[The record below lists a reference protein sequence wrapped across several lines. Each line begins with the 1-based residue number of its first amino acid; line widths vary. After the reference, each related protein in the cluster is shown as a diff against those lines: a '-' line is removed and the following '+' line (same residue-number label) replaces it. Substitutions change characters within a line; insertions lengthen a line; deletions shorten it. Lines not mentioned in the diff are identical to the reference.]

1 MADSSNCRIVDPL
14 QFALECVLYVLYA
27 RSCVGGED
35 ADYVEAQGVEVW
47 LVVGEVL
54 FREGADGCLLAGR
67 YGFERVAEAH
77 RAAELHL
84 YEDEGFFIADDEV
97 YFSAALSVV
106 AFYERIAASVE
117 VAQREVFAPRAGR
130 PACQSPTPA

>member
-1 MADSSNCRIVDPL
+1 MAGSQHKGPTTLRA
-14 QFALECVLYVLYA
+14 ALECVLYMFYA

-35 ADYVEAQGVEVW
+35 AYHVEAQDVEVW

-67 YGFERVAEAH
+67 YGFERVTEAR

-84 YEDEGFFIADDEV
+84 YEDEDLFVADDEV
-97 YFSAALSVV
+97 YFAAALPVV
-106 AFYERIAASVE
+106 AFDETISAPGE
-117 VAQREVFAPRAGR
+117 VAQREVLAPRSGR
-130 PACQSPTPA
+130 LAFQSPTPA